1 MNLKK
6 PTIEA
11 LKEGARLLLLLV
23 VSFVVSFL
31 LEQVIP
37 TLDSTQS
44 TVVLTFALRMID
56 KWIHEN
62 VFVGPKMVREA
73 NGLVPF

>member
-1 MNLKK
+1 MNLKQ

-11 LKEGARLLLLLV
+11 LKEGARLLVLMV

-31 LEQVIP
+31 LEQVVP
-37 TLDSTQS
+37 TLDQTQS
-44 TVVLTFALRMID
+44 TIVLTFILRMVD
-56 KWIHEN
+56 KWVHEN
-62 VFVGPKMVREA
+62 VSIGPKVVREA